1 MFEVGIRDEFA
12 AAHAIRD
19 YNGPCERLHGH
30 NYRVE
35 VVVAGGETDTRGI
48 VVDFRDLKA
57 MVRAVLSELDH
68 RLLNDLP
75 AFERASPTSE
85 ILACYIYGQLSE
97 AVKVRGLQLRRV
109 TVWETDR
116 AWASYSE
123 EA

>member
-35 VVVAGGETDTRGI
+35 VVVAGNETDARGI

-57 MVRAVLSELDH
+57 LVRAVTDELDH
-68 RLLNDLP
+68 RLLNELP
-75 AFERASPTSE
+75 VFDNRSPTSE
-85 ILACYIYGQLSE
+85 TIAQYIYGRLKE
-97 AVKVRGLQLRRV
+97 DLTRRGLRLRRV

-116 AWASYSE
+116 AWASYFE

>member
-19 YNGPCERLHGH
+19 YNGPCERIHGH

-35 VVVAGGETDTRGI
+35 VVVAARETDARGI

-57 MVRAVLSELDH
+57 LVRSITEELDH
-68 RLLNDLP
+68 RLLNELP
-75 AFERASPTSE
+75 AFDNKSPTSE
-85 ILACYIYGQLSE
+85 TIALYIYSRLSQ
-97 AVKVRGLQLRRV
+97 AIAGLGLQLRRV
-109 TVWETDR
+109 TVWETER

-123 EA
+123 DT